1 MDALNKVA
9 GLSFPLWL
17 TKNAP
22 FLPNINLGCIRDS
35 GVEFLDESSATGG
48 KASISG
54 FFDAVLAGCS
64 SEDMSLVIDGG
75 YMPDREELEVNVVVS
90 LGGIKNV

>member
-1 MDALNKVA
+1 M
-9 GLSFPLWL
+9 
-17 TKNAP
+17 
-22 FLPNINLGCIRDS
+22 
-35 GVEFLDESSATGG
+35 EFLDKASATGS

-75 YMPDREELEVNVVVS
+75 YMYDTQELEVNVVAS
-90 LGGIKNV
+90 LGGSQNV